1 MDGLKNVAKQI
12 WWGLVVL
19 ALVAFFFR
27 VRTIL
32 TPFLF
37 AVVIAYIVYPL
48 VVIFENR
55 GMSRVGAILLV
66 YTAFGVIMGITLWTV
81 LPRLTKE
88 LDDVLR
94 QLPEHARHW
103 EKLGQNTLGI
113 FRKIKL
119 PGTIQDALNLVME
132 RVEIA
137 IESLA
142 GKITEVVMGAFANV
156 ISLLISPVLAF
167 YFLRDHQAMRA
178 RSLQYVPA
186 QYRGEVQHIIHEIN
200 LALNGFFRGQILVN
214 IFVGLFVY
222 AGLLFLRIPYALFIG
237 FLAGIFDIIPYF
249 GPVLGFLPAA
259 VFALLKSPL
268 TVIWVLLLFVA
279 ANQIENGIIS
289 PKIIGDRVGL
299 HPLVVIFAVFVG
311 GDLMGLVGM
320 LLAVPVAATLR
331 VILDHFLLR
340 RPRETP

>member
-1 MDGLKNVAKQI
+1 MKMVAKQI

-19 ALVAFFFR
+19 ALLAFLYR

-37 AVVIAYIVYPL
+37 AVVIAYIFYPL
-48 VVIFENR
+48 IVVFETR

-66 YTAFGVIMGITLWTV
+66 YTAFGVLFGITLWTV
-81 LPRLTKE
+81 LPRLTNE

-94 QLPEHARHW
+94 QLPRHVRHW
-103 EKLGQNTLGI
+103 EELGQNTLGI

-119 PGTIQDALNLVME
+119 PGTIQDALNVIME
-132 RVEIA
+132 RLELA

-142 GKITEVVMGAFANV
+142 GKITEMIMGAFANLV
-156 ISLLISPVLAF
+156 SLLISPVLAF
-167 YFLRDHQAMRA
+167 YFLRDHQAMRG

-186 QYRGEVQHIIHEIN
+186 QYRGEVQRIMKEIN
-200 LALNGFFRGQILVN
+200 QALNGFFRGQILVSL
-214 IFVGLFVY
+214 FVGLFIY
-222 AGLLFLRIPYALFIG
+222 GGLLLLGIPYALFIG

-249 GPVLGFLPAA
+249 GPVLGFVPAA
-259 VFALLKSPL
+259 TFALLKSPL
-268 TVIWVLLLFVA
+268 TVVWVLLLFVA
-279 ANQIENGIIS
+279 ANQIENGVIS

-299 HPLVVIFAVFVG
+299 HPLVVILALFIG

-320 LLAVPVAATLR
+320 LLAVPVAAILR
-331 VILDHFLLR
+331 VILDYLLLR
-340 RPRETP
+340 RAQFTP

>member
-1 MDGLKNVAKQI
+1 MKMVAKQI

-19 ALVAFFFR
+19 ALLAFLYR

-37 AVVIAYIVYPL
+37 AVVIAYIFYPL
-48 VVIFENR
+48 IVVFETR

-66 YTAFGVIMGITLWTV
+66 YTAFGVLFGITLWTV
-81 LPRLTKE
+81 LPRLTNE

-94 QLPEHARHW
+94 QLPRHVRHW
-103 EKLGQNTLGI
+103 EELGQNTLGI

-119 PGTIQDALNLVME
+119 PGTIQDALNVIME
-132 RVEIA
+132 RLEVA

-142 GKITEVVMGAFANV
+142 GKITEMIMGAFANLV
-156 ISLLISPVLAF
+156 SLLISPVLAF
-167 YFLRDHQAMRA
+167 YFLRDHQAMRG

-186 QYRGEVQHIIHEIN
+186 QYRGEVQRIMKEIN
-200 LALNGFFRGQILVN
+200 QALNGFFRGQILVSL
-214 IFVGLFVY
+214 FVGLFIY
-222 AGLLFLRIPYALFIG
+222 GGLLLLGIPYALFIG

-249 GPVLGFLPAA
+249 GPVLGFVPAA
-259 VFALLKSPL
+259 TFALLKSPL
-268 TVIWVLLLFVA
+268 TVVWVLLLFVA
-279 ANQIENGIIS
+279 ANQIENGVIS

-299 HPLVVIFAVFVG
+299 HPLVVILALFIG

-320 LLAVPVAATLR
+320 LLAVPVAAILR
-331 VILDHFLLR
+331 VILDYLLLR
-340 RPRETP
+340 RAQFTP

>member
-1 MDGLKNVAKQI
+1 MVAKQI

-19 ALVAFFFR
+19 ALLAFLYR

-37 AVVIAYIVYPL
+37 AVVIAYIFYPL
-48 VVIFENR
+48 IVVFETR

-66 YTAFGVIMGITLWTV
+66 YTAFGVLFGITLWTV
-81 LPRLTKE
+81 LPRLTNE

-94 QLPEHARHW
+94 QLPRHVRHW
-103 EKLGQNTLGI
+103 EELGQNTLGI

-119 PGTIQDALNLVME
+119 PGTIQDALNVIME
-132 RVEIA
+132 RLELA

-142 GKITEVVMGAFANV
+142 GKITEMIMGAFANLV
-156 ISLLISPVLAF
+156 SLLISPVLAF
-167 YFLRDHQAMRA
+167 YFLRDHQAMRG

-186 QYRGEVQHIIHEIN
+186 QYRGEVQRIMKEIN
-200 LALNGFFRGQILVN
+200 QALNGFFRGQILVSL
-214 IFVGLFVY
+214 FVGLFIY
-222 AGLLFLRIPYALFIG
+222 GGLLLLGIPYALFIG

-249 GPVLGFLPAA
+249 GPVLGFVPAA
-259 VFALLKSPL
+259 TFALLKSPL
-268 TVIWVLLLFVA
+268 TVVWVLLLFVA
-279 ANQIENGIIS
+279 ANQIENGVIS

-299 HPLVVIFAVFVG
+299 HPLVVILALFIG

-320 LLAVPVAATLR
+320 LLAVPVAAILR
-331 VILDHFLLR
+331 VILDYLLLR
-340 RPRETP
+340 RAQFTP